1 MSLRRGAPWL
11 NPAQPRFLAL
21 LRPLAAARDD
31 VMHRE
36 MRDISADLKERAELL
51 RAQIDSAQ
59 ARFQAVIS
67 ELNEER
73 AIQRQR
79 LESEVQAVH
88 RLMHIVSIQ
97 LEVGGH
103 RSGQPWRG

>member
-51 RAQIDSAQ
+51 RAQIDSAL
-59 ARFQAVIS
+59 QAVIS

-88 RLMHIVSIQ
+88 RLMHIVSIP